1 MVTYLLDGEGR
12 RTVMIDLVALSSQ
25 NVKTTDTSY
34 NAQLENEFVDDT
46 NIPFMSI

>member
-1 MVTYLLDGEGR
+1 MPSKIAINSLLDSC
-12 RTVMIDLVALSSQ
+12 DLVALSSQ